1 MCESNQMLLALLR
14 RYVRP
19 YRWPLA
25 AVAVLQMVSTLASLY
40 LPTVNAAIIDDGVA
54 KGDTGTI
61 VELGGVM
68 LAVTGL
74 QVVCAVGA
82 VYFGSRAA
90 MGFGRDLR
98 SAMFHHVTGFSAAE
112 TARFGAPSLLTR
124 TTNDVQQV
132 QLLVQ
137 LTCTMLITAPIMS
150 IGGIFMAV
158 HQDAGLSWLL
168 LVSVPV
174 LALANYWV
182 VSHLLPIFRGM
193 QRLIDGINRV
203 MREQLSGIRVIRAFA
218 REPFERSR
226 FAEANQALSE
236 TALTAGRWQAL
247 MLPITTLVINISSV
261 ALIWFG
267 GMRIDSGQMQV
278 GSLIAFLSY
287 FMQILM
293 AVLLATFILVLVPRA
308 AACAERITEVLSTEP
323 VITSPAEPVR
333 PASVDGAINLS
344 DATFCYPGADKP
356 VLQDVSLTARPGTTT
371 AIVGSTGSGK
381 STLVSLICRMYDVTS
396 GVVRVDDI
404 DVRDYDTEQLWSS
417 IGLVPQRGYLFS
429 GTVAENLRYGKSDA
443 TDDEMWEALRVASAD
458 GFVRAHA
465 DGLDMPVAQGGINF
479 SGGQRQRL
487 AIARAVIRRPAIYL
501 FDDAFSALDVHTD
514 ARVRSALGDVS
525 ADATVIIVAQ
535 RISTV
540 ADGRSDRRHRR
551 RQGGGHRN
559 ARVAARRLS
568 HVRGV
573 RGFAGGRSRHR
584 RQSVTQ
590 PLGRPIRGMVQAP
603 TERSRDFKGSAI
615 RLVKRLTPQRGPT
628 AAVILLG
635 VGGIAI
641 GVIGPRILGHATDLL
656 FNGVIGRELPAGI
669 TKEQADRGRQ
679 GAWRQHVRRPAVW
692 HERRPRSRC
701 RLRRGRAH
709 ACCWRSRCIWLPRC

>member
-1 MCESNQMLLALLR
+1 VSGRAKTDRSVCESNQMLLALLR
-14 RYVRP
+14 QYVRP

-25 AVAVLQMVSTLASLY
+25 AVAVLQMISTLASLY

-193 QRLIDGINRV
+193 QKLIDGINRV

-226 FAEANQALSE
+226 FAEANHALSE

-267 GMRIDSGQMQV
+267 GKRIDTGHMQV

-323 VITSPAEPVR
+323 VITSPADPVR
-333 PASVDGAINLS
+333 PASVDGAINLT

-404 DVRDYDTEQLWSS
+404 DVRDFDTEQLWSS

-429 GTVAENLRYGKSDA
+429 GTVAENLRYGKADA

-525 ADATVIIVAQ
+525 ADATVVIVAQ

-540 ADGRSDRRHRR
+540 ATADQIVVIDDGKVVGTGTHESLLADCPTY
-551 RQGGGHRN
+551 
-559 ARVAARRLS
+559 AE
-568 HVRGV
+568 
-573 RGFAGGRSRHR
+573 FADS
-584 RQSVTQ
+584 
-590 PLGRPIRGMVQAP
+590 QA
-603 TERSRDFKGSAI
+603 
-615 RLVKRLTPQRGPT
+615 
-628 AAVILLG
+628 
-635 VGGIAI
+635 VG
-641 GVIGPRILGHATDLL
+641 
-656 FNGVIGRELPAGI
+656 AGI
-669 TKEQADRGRQ
+669 G
-679 GAWRQHVRRPAVW
+679 G
-692 HERRPRSRC
+692 S
-701 RLRRGRAH
+701 
-709 ACCWRSRCIWLPRC
+709 S

>member
-1 MCESNQMLLALLR
+1 MLLALLR
-14 RYVRP
+14 QYVRP
-19 YRWPLA
+19 YRWPLT
-25 AVAVLQMVSTLASLY
+25 AVAVLQMISTLASLY

-74 QVVCAVGA
+74 QVVCAIGA

-218 REPFERSR
+218 REPFERNR
-226 FAEANQALSE
+226 FAEANQALSD

-247 MLPITTLVINISSV
+247 MLPMTTLVINISSV

-267 GMRIDSGQMQV
+267 GMRIDDGQMQV

-333 PASVDGAINLS
+333 PASVDGAISLS
-344 DATFCYPGADKP
+344 DATFCYPGADQTCAAGCFADRPARHHDRDRRVHRVGQVDAGVADLPDVRRDLRVRARRRHRRAGLRHRAAVVGDRTGAATRLP
-356 VLQDVSLTARPGTTT
+356 VLRNRRRKPALREGRRDRRRDVGSLAGGIGGRIRPPPRRRPRHARRPG
-371 AIVGSTGSGK
+371 
-381 STLVSLICRMYDVTS
+381 RH
-396 GVVRVDDI
+396 
-404 DVRDYDTEQLWSS
+404 QL
-417 IGLVPQRGYLFS
+417 L
-429 GTVAENLRYGKSDA
+429 
-443 TDDEMWEALRVASAD
+443 
-458 GFVRAHA
+458 
-465 DGLDMPVAQGGINF
+465 
-479 SGGQRQRL
+479 
-487 AIARAVIRRPAIYL
+487 RRPAAATGHRPRRHPQAGHL
-501 FDDAFSALDVHTD
+501 PVRRRVLGARRAHRR
-514 ARVRSALGDVS
+514 RVRSALGDVS
-525 ADATVIIVAQ
+525 ADATVVIVAQ

-540 ADGRSDRRHRR
+540 ATADQIVVIDDGKVVGTGTHESLLADCPTY
-551 RQGGGHRN
+551 
-559 ARVAARRLS
+559 AE
-568 HVRGV
+568 
-573 RGFAGGRSRHR
+573 FADSQTVG
-584 RQSVTQ
+584 
-590 PLGRPIRGMVQAP
+590 A
-603 TERSRDFKGSAI
+603 
-615 RLVKRLTPQRGPT
+615 
-628 AAVILLG
+628 G
-635 VGGIAI
+635 VGGS
-641 GVIGPRILGHATDLL
+641 P
-656 FNGVIGRELPAGI
+656 
-669 TKEQADRGRQ
+669 
-679 GAWRQHVRRPAVW
+679 
-692 HERRPRSRC
+692 
-701 RLRRGRAH
+701 
-709 ACCWRSRCIWLPRC
+709 